1 MISVIC
7 PTYNEAN
14 SIRDIIEFFIRSKHL
29 EKELLI
35 IDGNST
41 DNTRA
46 IVKEY
51 LIKNNNIYLIDNP
64 EKYVSFAM
72 NRGIQAAKGD
82 IIVRLDAHSIYSADY
97 FENILDT
104 FEYTKADIVGGPYL
118 TYYRNDFQ
126 KAVAKAIS
134 NSFGIGNSKAHDP
147 NYKGYVDSVPY
158 GAFKKRIFD
167 EIGLFDEQLIRNQD
181 DEFNYRANSM
191 GKKVFL
197 NPAIKFW
204 YCPRHSFWGLF
215 KQYFQYGYYK
225 PLVLKKVKSGIKLR
239 HLIPALFVLYVL
251 SLPLIKNN
259 NFKYIPLIIYLPA
272 LIFNSLITQ
281 GNIKVKILSLLV
293 YPTIHLSYGLGF
305 LIGLNTLLKGTIK
318 NGLARIKANYLEI
331 NIYNLN

>member
-14 SIRDIIEFFIRSKHL
+14 SIRGVIEFFISSKPL

-41 DNTRA
+41 DDTRS

-51 LIKNNNIYLIDNP
+51 LKKHNNINLIDNP
-64 EKYVSFAM
+64 ERYVSFAM
-72 NRGIQAAKGD
+72 NKGIQAAKGD
-82 IIVRLDAHSIYSADY
+82 IIVRLDAHSIYSDDY
-97 FENILDT
+97 FEKILET

-134 NSFGIGNSKAHDP
+134 STFGIGNSKAH
-147 NYKGYVDSVPY
+147 NASYKGYVDSVPY
-158 GAFKKRIFD
+158 GAFKKKIFE

-181 DEFNYRANSM
+181 DEFNYRANSL

-204 YCPRHSFWGLF
+204 YGPRHSFWGLF

-225 PLVLKKVKSGIKLR
+225 PLVLKKVRSGIKLR
-239 HLIPALFVLYVL
+239 HLIPALFVFYVL
-251 SLPLIKNN
+251 LVLLIKTN
-259 NFKYIPLIIYLPA
+259 NFLSAPLVIYLLA
-272 LIFNSLITQ
+272 IIFNSVMTQ
-281 GNIKVKILSLLV
+281 GNIKVKIFSLLV

-305 LIGLNTLLKGTIK
+305 LIGLNTLLKGAINNDLT
-318 NGLARIKANYLEI
+318 RIKTIYRGI
-331 NIYNLN
+331 KIYNPN

>member
-14 SIRDIIEFFIRSKHL
+14 SIRNIIEFFIGSKHL

-118 TYYRNDFQ
+118 TYYRSDFQ
-126 KAVAKAIS
+126 KAVGKAIS
-134 NSFGIGNSKAHDP
+134 NSFGIGNSQAHNP

-158 GAFKKRIFD
+158 GAFKKKIFD

-181 DEFNYRANSM
+181 DEFNYRANS
-191 GKKVFL
+191 
-197 NPAIKFW
+197 
-204 YCPRHSFWGLF
+204 
-215 KQYFQYGYYK
+215 
-225 PLVLKKVKSGIKLR
+225 
-239 HLIPALFVLYVL
+239 
-251 SLPLIKNN
+251 
-259 NFKYIPLIIYLPA
+259 
-272 LIFNSLITQ
+272 
-281 GNIKVKILSLLV
+281 
-293 YPTIHLSYGLGF
+293 
-305 LIGLNTLLKGTIK
+305 IGV
-318 NGLARIKANYLEI
+318 
-331 NIYNLN
+331 